1 MKELLAF
8 HRILNRDRIRREWII
23 LDGEFLNGST
33 EVFWIM
39 FAGVRVEFHGM
50 LCFFPRWSFVLRQ
63 ISGAVRDC
71 CSGLGADGSD
81 CFEHSNLKPSIGL
94 SCSPPIS
101 LLKLHYG
108 ARR

>member
-8 HRILNRDRIRREWII
+8 HRIVNRDHSRREWII

-50 LCFFPRWSFVLRQ
+50 LCFVFH
-63 ISGAVRDC
+63 
-71 CSGLGADGSD
+71 DG
-81 CFEHSNLKPSIGL
+81 P
-94 SCSPPIS
+94 SCS
-101 LLKLHYG
+101 
-108 ARR
+108 AR